1 MTYGSR
7 ITEINPLSPCSNL
20 SHSFWII
27 LYIVCICSLRIVHS
41 HEPKRNKVAAAN
53 EKKSQIKRIELVAE
67 CHFDWYVNVCWLQ
80 WKQNARIARI
90 MKIRQQKPKQLIKNS
105 TTYKYK
111 DSSSNWSSMS
121 KRLTS
126 KSWVFIRVNY
136 LVASDLVVHQNWLF
150 FSFKQWTPWDEHICF
165 QQNTLAANVN
175 AENKSPEWV
184 WKSREIK

>member
-1 MTYGSR
+1 M
-7 ITEINPLSPCSNL
+7 PLWL
-20 SHSFWII
+20 
-27 LYIVCICSLRIVHS
+27 ICKCVLTSM
-41 HEPKRNKVAAAN
+41 E
-53 EKKSQIKRIELVAE
+53 AE
-67 CHFDWYVNVCWLQ
+67 CTNSAHNENTATKTKTVD
-80 WKQNARIARI
+80 
-90 MKIRQQKPKQLIKNS
+90 KNS

-111 DSSSNWSSMS
+111 DTPSKWSSMS

-150 FSFKQWTPWDEHICF
+150 FIQTQWTPWDEHICF

-184 WKSREIK
+184 WKNREIK

>member
-1 MTYGSR
+1 MLNLREIQKHFCSQLQVPSIKLVKSHKSTRDSWKANMTYGSR

-41 HEPKRNKVAAAN
+41 HEPKRIKVAAAN

-90 MKIRQQKPKQLIKNS
+90 MKIRQQKPKQLIKTVQRTS
-105 TTYKYK
+105 TKT
-111 DSSSNWSSMS
+111 
-121 KRLTS
+121 LQ
-126 KSWVFIRVNY
+126 VNE
-136 LVASDLVVHQNWLF
+136 VRCPND
-150 FSFKQWTPWDEHICF
+150 
-165 QQNTLAANVN
+165 
-175 AENKSPEWV
+175 
-184 WKSREIK
+184 